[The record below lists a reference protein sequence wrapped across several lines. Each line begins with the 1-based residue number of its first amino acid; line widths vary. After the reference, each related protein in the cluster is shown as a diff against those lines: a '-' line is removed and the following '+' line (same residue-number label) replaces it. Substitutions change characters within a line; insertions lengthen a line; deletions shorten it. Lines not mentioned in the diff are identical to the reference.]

1 MSDRVTLGH
10 GSGGRMSQAIVR
22 DCLLPHLTNPILS
35 QLEDQAT
42 LKLCDGPD
50 CRIAFTT
57 DAFVVTPLFFPGGD
71 IGRLAVNGTVNDL
84 AVGGATPL
92 YLSMA
97 AIIEEGLEMSV
108 LDRIFQSVGEAAHQ
122 AGVQVVTGDTKV
134 VGRGA
139 CDQLFLISSG
149 IGAVASGI
157 ELSSHRIQPGDKI
170 LISGSIADHGVAL
183 FCCRE
188 NIELHTD
195 AVSDCAPIHRLT
207 QAAIQ
212 VGGPYLRAMRDPTRG
227 GLASTLNEFAEASGV
242 TIEITERAIPI
253 HPEVRSAC
261 EVLGFDPLTVANEG
275 KLIAVC
281 ASDRAEAVLD
291 ALRKLPLGR
300 EAAIIGTV
308 TGSSEAMVLLN
319 TSIGGKRIVDLPM
332 GELLPRIC

>member
-22 DCLLPHLTNPILS
+22 DRFLPHLNNPILS

-42 LKLCDGPD
+42 LKPCGGTD

-92 YLSMA
+92 YLSVA

-108 LDRIFQSVGEAAHQ
+108 LDRVFQSVGEAALQ

-149 IGAVASGI
+149 IGSVAPGVD
-157 ELSSHRIQPGDKI
+157 LSSHHILPGDKV
-170 LISGSIADHGVAL
+170 LLSGSIADHGVAL

-195 AVSDCAPIHRLT
+195 TVSDCAPIHRLT

-212 VGGPYLRAMRDPTRG
+212 AAGSSLRAMRDPTRG
-227 GLASTLNEFAEASGV
+227 GLAATLNEFADASNV
-242 TIEITERAIPI
+242 TIEIIERSIPI

-275 KLIAVC
+275 KLVAVC
-281 ASDRAEAVLD
+281 APDRAEATL
-291 ALRKLPLGR
+291 AAMRKLPLGR

-308 TGSSEAMVLLN
+308 TSSREAMVLL
-319 TSIGGKRIVDLPM
+319 TTGIGGKRIVDLPM